1 MNQRLHIR
9 DRNMHA
15 AAPKKTRHVERG
27 EWHVE
32 RKVQWFPLP
41 WLAMGESGKLLCIAV
56 KILNPWLGN
65 VVRIDGDGNPVPE
78 FSLQKARLYLT
89 QSNFF
94 RKFCLK
100 RLSLQSLNSAIYVKF
115 LRFVMLRKRIEVVTK
130 KVLKLLCNFAVPL
143 RASLMILVSW
153 SSGRIS
159 ISKLVCAT
167 TANLLIIS

>member
-1 MNQRLHIR
+1 MAI
-9 DRNMHA
+9 
-15 AAPKKTRHVERG
+15 
-27 EWHVE
+27 
-32 RKVQWFPLP
+32 
-41 WLAMGESGKLLCIAV
+41 LC
-56 KILNPWLGN
+56 
-65 VVRIDGDGNPVPE
+65 RS
-78 FSLQKARLYLT
+78 FSLQNARLYLT

-100 RLSLQSLNSAIYVKF
+100 RLSLQSLNSAICVKF

-159 ISKLVCAT
+159 ISKLVCVT
-167 TANLLIIS
+167 TANLLIISYLTKFQNACFRSLRLLFPSILRIVVYGCLTGVQVPVRGAVYTT